1 MVNFPPYSETLVFF
15 VKGAAAAAAA
25 GVVLMLMMIKTAMER
40 HSTISKC
47 LLSLSS
53 GFVTS
58 DGRVDTTSV
67 TCEGYF
73 GTISWCSDRAPGY
86 STHEH
91 DDNDSDGGVRHESR
105 SLAWTW
111 RERIGN
117 CCTLSVSPLD
127 SREDAL

>member
-1 MVNFPPYSETLVFF
+1 M
-15 VKGAAAAAAA
+15 
-25 GVVLMLMMIKTAMER
+25 MMMIKTAMER

-73 GTISWCSDRAPGY
+73 VHDKLVLGSCTRLQHS
-86 STHEH
+86 HEH
-91 DDNDSDGGVRHESR
+91 DDDDSDGGVRHESR
-105 SLAWTW
+105 SLA
-111 RERIGN
+111 
-117 CCTLSVSPLD
+117 
-127 SREDAL
+127 

>member
-1 MVNFPPYSETLVFF
+1 MVNFPSYSETLSFF
-15 VKGAAAAAAA
+15 VKGAAA
-25 GVVLMLMMIKTAMER
+25 GVVLMMIKTAMER

-86 STHEH
+86 STPTSMMMMIVMEVY
-91 DDNDSDGGVRHESR
+91 GTSR
-105 SLAWTW
+105 GL
-111 RERIGN
+111 
-117 CCTLSVSPLD
+117 
-127 SREDAL
+127 